1 MAHLLKKE
9 RDPGRLRK
17 LLEGPEP
24 VLAPG
29 AYDCLSALLIE
40 QAGFDVVYMT
50 DYGTAASYLGC
61 PDVGIVSSTEEVSQA
76 HRIVQAVNVPVI
88 ADADTGYGNALNVI
102 HTVNELEQAG
112 VSAMQI
118 EDQVSPKRCGHMED
132 KAVIETEEMVEKIRA
147 IVESRRSKDFLII
160 ARTDARAVEGLDSA
174 LERARSYRDAGADVL
189 FIEAPQSEE
198 EVVAIAKAF
207 PNVPRLLNC
216 LEDGKTPLLT
226 YARLKELGFRL
237 IIYPLSTLFTA
248 TRAMKESLAQIR
260 AQGTPI
266 PVLDRMVSFQEFTD
280 IVGLPEIQEIRS
292 RFAPGHFAP
301 AGW

>member
-1 MAHLLKKE
+1 
-9 RDPGRLRK
+9 
-17 LLEGPEP
+17 
-24 VLAPG
+24 
-29 AYDCLSALLIE
+29 
-40 QAGFDVVYMT
+40 
-50 DYGTAASYLGC
+50 
-61 PDVGIVSSTEEVSQA
+61 
-76 HRIVQAVNVPVI
+76 VQAVNVPVI

-102 HTVNELEQAG
+102 HTVNELDQAG

-118 EDQVSPKRCGHMED
+118 EDQVSPKRCGHMEN

-160 ARTDARAVEGLDSA
+160 ARTDARAVEGLESA
-174 LERARSYRDAGADVL
+174 LERARRYRDAGADVL

-216 LEDGKTPLLT
+216 LEGGKTPLLT

-237 IIYPLSTLFTA
+237 LIYPLSTLFTA

-301 AGW
+301 AGR